1 MKYKLLARFPLS
13 NPRRLWQQDNFVLS
27 TFSPGSLAF
36 DEDSEQTDRAMRRSV
51 KACYDAGFNLLEL
64 GWASPGRAKAA
75 VQMAEQLGIGVIYQ
89 NLKRYGGMGP
99 KNVFCKTNDLLGSMD
114 EMRRWKSVVGYYI
127 WDEPTT
133 IEQMQVTRKMM
144 DMCERERPSAL
155 PFTVANPS
163 YNRRFYWKDGNYAP
177 YIDNFL
183 DIIDP
188 PVMSFDYYPVGMKEH
203 DRKRQLD
210 ESLMWC
216 DLEYVR
222 RASKKRNVPFWFY
235 YQGEN
240 LHNEEFYIFP
250 MIRLMMHSALLYGV
264 KGLQQ
269 YTAQNCV
276 VDKETGD
283 HGPFFEDIKQIHKEL
298 LELGRTLMAL
308 ECTHVIHDDSLLPDC
323 PYMKDLR
330 TPISESK
337 LLSGALPY
345 RTSVSELTDAYGND
359 YLMVVNRDY
368 LEKKDITLNFK
379 ENMRVYEISRED
391 GEQRVLV
398 DSTNSLTQSFIEGGM
413 ALYRI
418 EPSTNEPSIIEYYLE
433 KDLVPTTE
441 IAPVETPTF
450 PKD

>member
-1 MKYKLLARFPLS
+1 MKHKLLARFPLS
-13 NPRRLWQQDNFVLS
+13 NPRRLWAQDNFVLS
-27 TFSPGSLAF
+27 NFCPGPLGLEKTTP
-36 DEDSEQTDRAMRRSV
+36 EDDAIMRRSV
-51 KACYDAGFNLLEL
+51 KTCYDAGFNLLEL
-64 GWASPGRAKAA
+64 GWASPSGAKAA
-75 VQMAEQLGIGVIYQ
+75 VQMAEQLGIGIIYQ
-89 NLKRYGGMGP
+89 NLMRYGGMGP

-133 IEQMQVTRKMM
+133 IEQMQVTRKMI
-144 DMCERERPSAL
+144 DMCEREKPSTL

-163 YNRRFYWKDGNYAP
+163 YNRRFYWKDGNYSK

-203 DRKRQLD
+203 DTTRQLD

-240 LHNEEFYIFP
+240 LHKEEFYIFP

-269 YTAQNCV
+269 YTAQHCV
-276 VDKETGD
+276 IDENGG
-283 HGPFFEDIKQIHKEL
+283 HGEFFEDIKQIHKEL
-298 LELGRTLMAL
+298 SELGRTLMAL
-308 ECTHVIHDDSLLPDC
+308 ECTHVIHDDALLPDC
-323 PYMKDLR
+323 PYMKELR
-330 TPISESK
+330 TPMSDSK
-337 LLSGALPY
+337 LLTGTLPY
-345 RTSVSELTDAYGND
+345 RTSVSELTDSYGND

-368 LEKKDITLNFK
+368 LDAKDITLNFK
-379 ENMRVYEISRED
+379 ENVRVYEVSRED
-391 GEQRVLV
+391 GEQRILC
-398 DSTNSLTQSFIEGGM
+398 DSTDSLTANFIEGGM

-418 EPSTNEPSIIEYYLE
+418 ESAKNEPSIIEYYLE
-433 KDLVPTTE
+433 KELVPTTE
-441 IAPVETPTF
+441 IAPVEDPTC
-450 PKD
+450 

>member
-1 MKYKLLARFPLS
+1 MKHKLLARFPLS
-13 NPRRLWQQDNFVLS
+13 NPRRLWAQDNFVLS
-27 TFSPGSLAF
+27 NFCPGPLGLEK
-36 DEDSEQTDRAMRRSV
+36 DTPEDDAIMRRSV
-51 KACYDAGFNLLEL
+51 KTCYDAGFNLLEL
-64 GWASPGRAKAA
+64 GWASPSGAKSA
-75 VQMAEQLGIGVIYQ
+75 VQMAEQLGIGIIYQ

-99 KNVFCKTNDLLGSMD
+99 KNVFCETNDLLGSMN

-133 IEQMQVTRKMM
+133 IEQLQVTRKMM
-144 DMCERERPSAL
+144 DLCEREKPSSL

-163 YNRRFYWKDGNYAP
+163 YNRRFLWKDGNYSK

-188 PVMSFDYYPVGMKEH
+188 PVMSFDYYPVGTKEH
-203 DRKRQLD
+203 DRERQLD

-269 YTAQNCV
+269 YTAQHCV
-276 VDKETGD
+276 IDENGG
-283 HGPFFEDIKQIHKEL
+283 HGEFFEDIKQIHKEL
-298 LELGRTLMAL
+298 SELGRTLMAL
-308 ECTHVIHDDSLLPDC
+308 ECTHVIHDDALLPDC
-323 PYMKDLR
+323 PYMEELR
-330 TPISESK
+330 TPISDSK
-337 LLSGALPY
+337 LLTGKLPY

-368 LEKKDITLNFK
+368 LEKKDITISFK
-379 ENMRVYEISRED
+379 ENVRVYEVSRED
-391 GEQRVLV
+391 GEHRVLC
-398 DSTNSLTQSFIEGGM
+398 DSTDTLTASFIEGGM

-418 EPSTNEPSIIEYYLE
+418 ESAKAEPSIIEYYLE
-433 KDLVPTTE
+433 KDLVPTSE
-441 IAPVETPTF
+441 KPPVEEQ
-450 PKD
+450 K